1 MLDDKKKL
9 NLFFICFQVSP
20 DVVLEVA
27 WRNKIIDHAFPYLIQ
42 YVKECTLHSKHV
54 FFVRIIIHHFSLFIY
69 LDTAKVDK
77 LVAAAEPKKPK
88 EGEDVSK
95 PLFRFVDIS
104 L

>member
-1 MLDDKKKL
+1 M
-9 NLFFICFQVSP
+9 
-20 DVVLEVA
+20 
-27 WRNKIIDHAFPYLIQ
+27 
-42 YVKECTLHSKHV
+42 
-54 FFVRIIIHHFSLFIY
+54 FSY

-104 L
+104 LSWLFITMCVDDDDRLKATRSKRQIRRLAWATRWQSRMALNTAVNRYAPAHIVDTTYSHMR